1 MRKWDYAEL
10 SKQAKEHGGPES
22 FLTEYGDEKFN
33 EGKLV
38 GEDEGEKKGFIEGS
52 VLAVIIGGIVLAA
65 LKLKDYKAKKTAEK
79 IAISREKSSA
89 SAKEYIDRAECEDF
103 CEEDY
108 EDDE

>member
-1 MRKWDYAEL
+1 MKKWDYSEL
-10 SKQAKEHGGPES
+10 SKEAKRHGGPEK
-22 FLTEYGDEKFN
+22 FLAEYGDEKFN

-38 GEDEGEKKGFIEGS
+38 GEDEGEKKGIIEGS
-52 VLAVIIGGIVLAA
+52 TVTLLSLALIWGIN
-65 LKLKDYKAKKTAEK
+65 KIYSFKARKNAEK
-79 IAISREKSSA
+79 IALSREKSSA